1 MRQLLLSITSILC
14 ALFSFGQSHASA
26 KFQPTYGNYSNITPG
41 VLEAVSWSHTRM
53 KKLENTAPSCS
64 GLPTA
69 YGILGLF
76 DDGKG
81 YFIENGKY
89 IAKLSGISVSEQKS
103 SVSSEINA
111 FGSAYHQLM
120 ATEIATGGN
129 KNDGNSIRN
138 VLLKLSE
145 IPDSGIVNLLAR
157 DMQAYEVLRFLN
169 AQEQAIHFEFPQH
182 SISLESVFGVGNYAV
197 LSSKKIQLTE
207 TEILSDKGTKYVPV
221 ITGAVKAKSIEYG
234 PAIWNPAPTCN
245 YSSRNGIAISAITIH
260 TIQGSYYGAISWSQN
275 CTSNVS
281 FHYVIRSS
289 DGQVTQMVLEAEKA
303 WHVGTENPY
312 TIGYE
317 HEGYVNDPI
326 WYTEAMYNS
335 SADLSR
341 DIVGSGYGIPPLR
354 TYFGPSSASSQ
365 VLGGCTKI
373 KGHQHFT
380 NQTHTDP
387 GINWDWEKYYR
398 LINNNP
404 SYTTITSTTG
414 NFYDSGGAAGN
425 YQNDERNL
433 WLFQPTS
440 AQTVTLNFS
449 AFNVEVN
456 YDYLYIYD
464 GSTIDAPLL
473 GVYTGTN
480 SPGIITSTGNS
491 LVLEFRSDCGTTA
504 AGWAVTYSSTT
515 IDQNPPTTSIV
526 NGLAWQ
532 TDDFTVYI
540 NDTDTESAI
549 DQGYYL
555 VAEKNVTDNGWK
567 SNGNYGFTHED
578 FEDVNTTWTNQV
590 GAYTITNGGF
600 LYPDVNEQNSNS
612 YASVSQDANSK
623 YVFEWTQTITS
634 SGANQRAGMHFF
646 CDAPTLPN
654 RGNSYFV
661 FLRES
666 TDIIQIYSVVNDVF
680 TLQTNDPLTIV
691 QNVAYNCKAS
701 FDPVTGEIKVYV
713 NGVLASEWIDPQPLT
728 SGNSISVR
736 TAGCSV
742 VYDDIQVYKSR
753 GGQVSIPAGFG
764 ELMSI
769 ESENATPTGL
779 VKSIVLDASDNWST
793 SASETYLL
801 DFSAPVLDFVND
813 GTTSDIDTFMTATF
827 AANWSIADIHSS
839 IAIYSYAV
847 GTTPNS
853 ANVIGWNSNALL
865 TNMSTILAAPIL
877 NQLYFISVRGMN
889 NAGWE
894 SEFVS
899 DGQRYVNTTS
909 LDEMNALF
917 GLIVVYPNPTREY
930 LKIDGLP
937 ANTELYLIDGKGS
950 VVSVTRGT
958 SPVASVDVSK
968 FARGTY
974 QLMIKAGG
982 VFVVKSVVLE

>member
-1 MRQLLLSITSILC
+1 MKLILLSIIVTFC
-14 ALFSFGQSHASA
+14 ALISLGQSNASA
-26 KFQPTYGNYSNITPG
+26 NFQSTYSNYSNITPG
-41 VLEAVSWSHTRM
+41 ILEAVSWSHTRM
-53 KKLENTAPSCS
+53 YKLENTAPSCA

-69 YGILGLF
+69 YGIMGLF
-76 DDGKG
+76 DDGKD

-89 IAKLSGISVSEQKS
+89 IAKLSGVSVSEQKS

-111 FGSAYHQLM
+111 YASAYNQLM
-120 ATEIATGGN
+120 TVEIANGGN
-129 KNDGNSIRN
+129 KNDGRSIRN

-157 DMQAYEVLRFLN
+157 DMQVYEVLRFLN
-169 AQEQAIHFEFPQH
+169 DPKHAIHYEFPQH
-182 SISLESVFGVGNYAV
+182 SISLESVFGAANYTV
-197 LSSKKIQLTE
+197 LSAKKIQLTE
-207 TEILSDKGTKYVPV
+207 TEIIDDKGTKYVPI
-221 ITGAVKAKSIEYG
+221 ITGAINKSIEYG

-245 YSSRNGIAISAITIH
+245 FSSRNGIAISAITIH
-260 TIQGSYYGAISWSQN
+260 TIQGSYAGAISWSQN
-275 CTSNVS
+275 CSSNVS

-289 DGQVTQMVLEAEKA
+289 DGQVTQMVLEGDKA
-303 WHVGTENPY
+303 WHVGSENPY

-317 HEGYVNDPI
+317 HEGYVDNPV

-335 SADLSR
+335 SANLSR

-354 TYFGPSSASSQ
+354 TYYGPSSASGQ

-373 KGHQHFT
+373 KGHQHYP

-387 GINWDWEKYYR
+387 GINWNWEKYYR

-425 YQNDERNL
+425 YQDDERNL

-440 AQTVTLNFS
+440 AQTVSLNFS
-449 AFNVEVN
+449 TFDVEID

-464 GSTIDAPLL
+464 GATIDASLI

-480 SPGIITSTGNS
+480 SPGIVTSTGNS
-491 LVLEFRSDCGTTA
+491 LVVEFRSDCGTTA
-504 AGWAVTYSSTT
+504 AGWAVVYSSTT

-526 NGLAWQ
+526 SGLVWQ
-532 TDDFTVYI
+532 TDDFTVDI
-540 NDTDTESAI
+540 NDTDAESTI

-567 SNGNYGFTHED
+567 SNGNYGFAHED
-578 FEDVNTTWTNQV
+578 FEDGSSAWTNQV
-590 GAYTITNGGF
+590 GSYSSVNGSLEF
-600 LYPDVNEQNSNS
+600 VDLNEQNSNS
-612 YASVSQDANSK
+612 YASVSQDASSK
-623 YVFEWTQTITS
+623 YLFEWTQTITS

-713 NGVLASEWIDPQPLT
+713 NGVLVSEWIDPQPLT

-736 TAGCSV
+736 TGGCSV

-753 GGQVSIPAGFG
+753 AGQVSIPAGFG

-779 VKSIVLDASDNWST
+779 VKSIALDASDNWST

-801 DFSAPVLDFVND
+801 DFTGPTLDYIND
-813 GTTSDIDTFMTATF
+813 GLSNDIDTFMSSTIE
-827 AANWSIADIHSS
+827 ANWLIEDLHSDISNFEC
-839 IAIYSYAV
+839 AI
-847 GTTPNS
+847 GTLPNLDDVV
-853 ANVIGWNSNALL
+853 AWNSNGL
-865 TNMSTILAAPIL
+865 STTLSAVLSSPIL
-877 NQLYFISVRGMN
+877 NQLYYISVRATN
-889 NAGWE
+889 YAGLE
-894 SEFVS
+894 SEFVA
-899 DGQRYVNTTS
+899 DGQRYVDDLGLN
-909 LDEMNALF
+909 DALF
-917 GLIVVYPNPTREY
+917 AAISVYPNPTRDY
-930 LKIDGLP
+930 IKIDGIP
-937 ANTELYLIDGKGS
+937 QDAQMYLVDAKGS
-950 VVSVTRGT
+950 IVQEIRSSIPNVTTTINVSQL
-958 SPVASVDVSK
+958 
-968 FARGTY
+968 ARGAY
-974 QLMIKAGG
+974 QMIIKIGP
-982 VFVVKSVVLE
+982 VFTVRNIILD